1 MTKHGFELW
10 LQKALKRISP
20 VRYRLRYHNMML
32 VILKYVTTIIVLT
45 LLKRSLQH

>member
-20 VRYRLRYHNMML
+20 VRYRLRYRGND
-32 VILKYVTTIIVLT
+32 VGYSQVRYNYNSFDVVET
-45 LLKRSLQH
+45 